1 VALKRFDIVSII
13 IVTNNPK
20 VFQKFNGKYEIEYLE
35 NKSYLD
41 VLLMVR
47 DKLHKGHK
55 LLSHPLSGSVKPN
68 ETPFKSIL
76 ISQKKGK
83 IDFGSLSI
91 LENSI
96 ATYEKFIKIKRLPDW
111 NQDVV
116 VDFMVVDLSLL
127 ENTLVNIE
135 FTELLE

>member
-1 VALKRFDIVSII
+1 MFDIVSII
-13 IVTNNPK
+13 IITNNPK

-35 NKSYLD
+35 NESYLD

-116 VDFMVVDLSLL
+116 VDFMVVDLSL
-127 ENTLVNIE
+127 
-135 FTELLE
+135 

>member
-1 VALKRFDIVSII
+1 MALKRFDIVSII

-35 NKSYLD
+35 NESYLD
-41 VLLMVR
+41 VLLKVR

-83 IDFGSLSI
+83 IDFGSISI

>member
-1 VALKRFDIVSII
+1 VSII

>member
-1 VALKRFDIVSII
+1 MSII
-13 IVTNNPK
+13 IITNNPK

-35 NKSYLD
+35 NESYLD

>member
-1 VALKRFDIVSII
+1 MSII